1 MPGERLPSA
10 RVIAVVSQK
19 AKRGESGTAEGG
31 ERRPAEPP

>member
-19 AKRGESGTAEGG
+19 AERGDLGTAEGG
-31 ERRPAEPP
+31 VRRPAEPP